1 MEARIDRLESLD
13 EIRQLPHRY
22 ALALDTRDIDALV
35 GLFVD
40 DVRLGGGETGR
51 AALRAWFTESL
62 SRIGTSIHLVANHVI
77 DFQDADHATG
87 IVTCR
92 DEVDRRTDWGVG
104 YVQYW
109 DAYERRDGH
118 WYFARRRFNRWY
130 MVDALSRPS
139 HGAGLG
145 DDGLSTG
152 QLPDVWPS
160 WSRFWESLAKQAR

>member
-1 MEARIDRLESLD
+1 VEARLDRLESLD

-22 ALALDTRDIDALV
+22 ALAVDSRDIDALV
-35 GLFVD
+35 ELFVE
-40 DVRLGGGETGR
+40 DVQLGGGERGR
-51 AALRAWFTESL
+51 TALRAWFIESL

-77 DFQDADHATG
+77 DFQDANHATG
-87 IVTCR
+87 VVTCR
-92 DEVDRRTDWGVG
+92 DEVDRRTDWGIG

-109 DAYERRDGH
+109 DTYERRGGP

-130 MVDALSRPS
+130 MVDALTRPS

-152 QLPDVWPS
+152 QLPDAWPS